1 MSETLPH
8 CSLIVEPA
16 IAHRIC
22 ADFRWRAHSIVRP
35 CCVLDVRLIK
45 QERLSEKE
53 SVSQP
58 GNHNIVNVKS
68 GR

>member
-8 CSLIVEPA
+8 CSLVVEPA
-16 IAHRIC
+16 IAHRIS
-22 ADFRWRAHSIVRP
+22 ADFRLRAHSIIRP
-35 CCVLDVRLIK
+35 WCVLDVRLIK
-45 QERLSEKE
+45 EETLSEKE

-58 GNHNIVNVKS
+58 GNHKITNVES